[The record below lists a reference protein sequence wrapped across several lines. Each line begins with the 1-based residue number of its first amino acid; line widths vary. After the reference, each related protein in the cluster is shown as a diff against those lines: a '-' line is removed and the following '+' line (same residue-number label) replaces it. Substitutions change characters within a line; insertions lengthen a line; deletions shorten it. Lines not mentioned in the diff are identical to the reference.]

1 MKKLILVLFI
11 CGNILTPCYAFNW
24 SSSRI
29 EERAVEKLL
38 KTQIKYANKNDFKKF
53 INTYDPKYINSDG
66 FNLDVYSNLVKDI
79 WNTYSDIEYGIK
91 IKKIEIDNNKATVNL
106 IETSQAEITL
116 SKVYKGILESKADS
130 VYNLEKING
139 KWKVVSDSVLDE
151 TTTMLYGEARDLEIK
166 LTVPTSIEANT
177 DYVAA
182 LEFTPPKETIAIA
195 SLASDI
201 IEYPQKPTKE
211 VFRPMPEDN
220 ILERFFTSNN
230 KKANEYIVASI
241 GLTKTEISDLSL
253 KLNLTGFG
261 YAIRR
266 VNVIPKEK
274 GVSNE

>member
-1 MKKLILVLFI
+1 M
-11 CGNILTPCYAFNW
+11 
-24 SSSRI
+24 
-29 EERAVEKLL
+29 
-38 KTQIKYANKNDFKKF
+38 
-53 INTYDPKYINSDG
+53 
-66 FNLDVYSNLVKDI
+66 
-79 WNTYSDIEYGIK
+79 
-91 IKKIEIDNNKATVNL
+91 
-106 IETSQAEITL
+106 
-116 SKVYKGILESKADS
+116 
-130 VYNLEKING
+130 
-139 KWKVVSDSVLDE
+139 LDE
-151 TTTMLYGEARDLEIK
+151 TTTMLYGDARDLEIK

-274 GVSNE
+274 GDSNE